1 MESEHPWYEAAF
13 GRNYLELYP
22 HRDLAAA
29 RAEVEGLIARGVRGR
44 TLDLGCGPG
53 RHALALRERGI
64 DVVGL
69 DRSAELLDVA
79 RSLGASGGA
88 RGALSGR
95 LVRGDF
101 RFVPFAAG
109 AFDAVLMLFSSF
121 GYFGDDD
128 NARVLA
134 GAARV
139 LAPGG
144 VLVLDL
150 MNPDRVR
157 ATLVP
162 ESRVEREG
170 RVFEER
176 RYLVERGRRV
186 QKDVC
191 VIEPDGTQRAWRE
204 DVRLYGPAE
213 LEELL
218 ARAGLELLRLE
229 GDFDGRAHSPSTPR
243 LIAWTTRADLRK
255 DG

>member
-1 MESEHPWYEAAF
+1 MENEVPWFEVAF

-29 RAEVEGLIARGVRGR
+29 RAEVEGLVARGVGGR
-44 TLDLGCGPG
+44 VLDLGCGPG
-53 RHALALRERGI
+53 RHALALKECGI

-69 DRSAELLDVA
+69 DRSRELLEVA
-79 RSLGASGGA
+79 RSLGATDHT
-88 RGALSGR
+88 RGPLAGR

-101 RFVPFAAG
+101 RLLPFEAG

-121 GYFGDDD
+121 GYFGDED

-139 LAPGG
+139 LDHDG

-150 MNPDRVR
+150 MNAARVR

-170 RVFEER
+170 SVLEER
-176 RYLVERGRRV
+176 RSLIERGRRV
-186 QKDVC
+186 RKDVC
-191 VIEPDGTQRAWRE
+191 VRGPDGTQRAWRE
-204 DVRLYGPAE
+204 DVRLYEPSE
-213 LEELL
+213 LGELL
-218 ARAGLELLRLE
+218 AGAGLLLLRLE
-229 GDFDGRAHSPSTPR
+229 GDFDGSPHGSTTPR
-243 LIAWTTRADLRK
+243 MIVWATHARR
-255 DG
+255 